1 MHLDPRT
8 VTCLGKSTALH
19 GIALVDGD
27 ALGLNACDGWAL
39 VRAATDGGTLDSF
52 KETKLGD
59 VLGSLDG
66 NSLGEINGAVIS
78 KTEGKTDSIALVD
91 GDALGLNACNGCT
104 LVNGATDG
112 ETLGSFEGTKLGDG
126 SW

>member
-1 MHLDPRT
+1 M
-8 VTCLGKSTALH
+8 GKSTALH
-19 GIALVDGD
+19 CTALVDGD
-27 ALGLNACDGWAL
+27 ALGLNACDHGWAL

-91 GDALGLNACNGCT
+91 GDALGLNACNGSA

-112 ETLGSFEGTKLGDG
+112 KTLGLFKV
-126 SW
+126 